1 MTRGRK
7 PVPTAQK
14 RMRGNPGR
22 RPLNEAEPQHAIPG
36 VMFDQPPA
44 ELTDHAAAVAEWQRL
59 APLLRRARQVTEAD
73 WSALVALCL
82 EWARYLEATK
92 LIKVAGLV
100 VRSPAGYPMPN
111 PYLSIATR
119 ALANCNRLWPELGLT
134 PSSRA
139 RVQVLPGGGGLGP
152 DDPFSEFDYP
162 AVDDDADLK
171 PH

>member
-14 RMRGNPGR
+14 QLHGNPGR
-22 RPLNEAEPQHAIPG
+22 RPLNEQEPQHAVPG
-36 VMFDQPPA
+36 AAFDTPPDV
-44 ELTDHAAAVAEWQRL
+44 LTPHPKAVEEWQRL

-73 WSALVALCL
+73 WSALIALCL
-82 EWARYLEATK
+82 EWARYLEATA

-100 VRSPAGYPMPN
+100 VRTPAGYPMPN
-111 PYLSIATR
+111 PYLAIATR

-139 RVQVLPGGGGLGP
+139 RVQTIPGMPLGP
-152 DDPFSEFDYP
+152 DDPFSEFDHP
-162 AVDDDADLK
+162 PVDDDADLK

>member
-14 RMRGNPGR
+14 RLRGNPGR
-22 RPLNEAEPQHAIPG
+22 RPLNEAEPQYAMPG
-36 VMFDQPPA
+36 PMFDQPPDV
-44 ELTDHAAAVAEWQRL
+44 LTEHAAAVAEWERL
-59 APLLRRARQVTEAD
+59 APLLRRAKHVTEAD

-139 RVQVLPGGGGLGP
+139 RVQVLPGGLGP
-152 DDPFSEFDYP
+152 DDPFSEFDSP
-162 AVDDDADLK
+162 PVDDDADLK